1 MKERKLGRN
10 PTQNLLKFF
19 LIIKNNRNVVEVIF
33 SIAPLWGEQNIQI
46 KF

>member
-10 PTQNLLKFF
+10 PYSKTPNFF